1 MKEIEEIKEWVIEEI
16 GNSDSYL
23 ITVKIEEHWKAYK
36 YVKFLLS
43 HISSLE
49 QRIVEMECAREA
61 GNKIASKLAKQC
73 DLAREAE
80 VRFKEL
86 EEETSRREKLFME
99 VVNKKEEYGEKLL
112 LAEAEVI
119 ALRNAINKHE
129 KFKRAHEKVVALED
143 EGLYTARKEV

>member
-1 MKEIEEIKEWVIEEI
+1 MKE
-16 GNSDSYL
+16 L
-23 ITVKIEEHWKAYK
+23 I
-36 YVKFLLS
+36 S
-43 HISSLE
+43 RLE
-49 QRIVEMECAREA
+49 QSERFTNAWQKRAEQAESRLKELESDLKL
-61 GNKIASKLAKQC
+61 NASMLAKQC
-73 DLAREAE
+73 DVAREAE